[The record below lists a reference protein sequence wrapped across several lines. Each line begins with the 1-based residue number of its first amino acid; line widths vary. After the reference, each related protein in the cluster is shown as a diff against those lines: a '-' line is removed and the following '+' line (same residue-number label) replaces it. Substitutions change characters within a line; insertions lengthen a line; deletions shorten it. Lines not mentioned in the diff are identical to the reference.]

1 LTPQKKSINNYND
14 MMIKASDAVIRYL
27 IEAIVKGD
35 LKPGDKL
42 PSAETLA
49 KLCGTSVLS
58 AREAV
63 QSLATIGIIE
73 ISHGRGMFL
82 TRGAPVIE
90 ELLEARRVLESHNA
104 MMAAQNF
111 SANDL
116 QALEA
121 LLKGMD
127 ENLKEGDI
135 ESFSE
140 KDIEFHYSIGKAS
153 GNRILFKTLNNIRNL
168 LHYQMYTIN
177 RLPNIIQRSSK
188 RHRDIFKAIRKKDPE
203 LARSLMWKHITETI
217 ESWKKDVASS

>member
-1 LTPQKKSINNYND
+1 MTSKHKCIKNYKD
-14 MMIKASDAVIRYL
+14 MMIKASDAVIKYL
-27 IEAIVKGD
+27 IEAIAKGE
-35 LKPGDKL
+35 LQPGDKL
-42 PSAETLA
+42 PSAETQA

-63 QSLATIGIIE
+63 QSLAAIGIIE

-104 MMAAQNF
+104 MMSAQNLTT
-111 SANDL
+111 NDL

-168 LHYQMYTIN
+168 LHYQMVTIN

-203 LARSLMWKHITETI
+203 LARSLMWKHITEII